1 MDGKQLTIK
10 NTTESEGFVCR
21 GVNSLGNVMALI
33 WILVKDVGKKN
44 S

>member
-33 WILVKDVGKKN
+33 WILVKDVGKR
-44 S
+44 SS